1 MAKKA
6 AKKRSGKR
14 RTDKRPRFKTLP
26 QKAPP
31 ELVAALER
39 IDDRWE
45 AYHAA
50 QPKVTDEGRR
60 LLDRALA
67 IRDGLIPPPWVKGK
81 RGDGPQVRRAK
92 ILMKAVYPN
101 DEWHSM
107 MTKAVR
113 AGCAETAEARG
124 WRLPSADIFSIATGR
139 RKRRPR

>member
-50 QPKVTDEGRR
+50 QPR
-60 LLDRALA
+60 
-67 IRDGLIPPPWVKGK
+67 
-81 RGDGPQVRRAK
+81 
-92 ILMKAVYPN
+92 
-101 DEWHSM
+101 
-107 MTKAVR
+107 
-113 AGCAETAEARG
+113 
-124 WRLPSADIFSIATGR
+124 
-139 RKRRPR
+139 